1 MSVQRQNDTLLM
13 RPFSASLPMAL
24 LLAREA
30 TMRRFRPLLAEHGLT
45 EQQWRVLRALAST
58 DSPIEVTALADRT
71 ALLAPSVT
79 RIVARL
85 VDDDV
90 IRRDRVAGDARRST
104 LALTARGRRLVA
116 RIAPR
121 SEAAYA
127 DIEAAFGADRLA
139 ALLTELEDLA
149 TSLDDASTEV
159 V

>member
-1 MSVQRQNDTLLM
+1 MSEPLPM

-58 DSPIEVTALADRT
+58 DDPIEVSVLAERT

-85 VDDDV
+85 AEDGL
-90 IRRDRVAGDARRST
+90 IRRDAVAGDGRRST
-104 LALTARGRRLVA
+104 LALTAKGRRLVA
-116 RIAPR
+116 RVAPQ
-121 SEAAYA
+121 SETAYA
-127 DIEAAFGADRLA
+127 DIEATFGTDRLA
-139 ALLTELEDLA
+139 ALLAELDAL
-149 TSLDDASTEV
+149 TISLQPFHEEV
-159 V
+159 A

>member
-1 MSVQRQNDTLLM
+1 MSAESLPM

-24 LLAREA
+24 LLARES

-58 DSPIEVTALADRT
+58 DDPIEVSVLADRT

-85 VDDDV
+85 ADDGLL
-90 IRRDRVAGDARRST
+90 RRDRVAGDARRSE
-104 LALTARGRRLVA
+104 LALTSRGHRLVA
-116 RIAPR
+116 HIAPA

-127 DIEAAFGADRLA
+127 DIETAFGADRLA
-139 ALLTELEDLA
+139 ALLTELHDLVA
-149 TSLDDASTEV
+149 LVEPHIEEAA
-159 V
+159 